1 MSARAKGQGDL
12 ETIELRHA
20 SGATAQVYLW
30 GATLT
35 SYKTVDGT
43 ERIFVSPGAL
53 FDGKKAIR
61 GGVPVVFPQFGQPDK
76 AMAQHGFARTSF
88 WSVASI
94 EDSPEASTVVLALAD
109 SEATRSVWNFPFI
122 LEYVVSLSAVSLK
135 MTLRIKN
142 TGDVAFPFQALLH
155 TYFRVP
161 EVQKVAVRGLGGRT
175 YLDKVK
181 GGEKAL
187 EAADVELPSFT
198 DRVYTGGKDMA
209 SGNDAKDVTIVQR
222 GGAAMYA
229 VCNEGSIS
237 GKPMPIE
244 IVVWN
249 PYEEA
254 SPGDLPPPA
263 FKDFVCVEPGLIGR
277 TADDQFLEK
286 HELPAKAEACLSQK
300 IIPM

>member
-1 MSARAKGQGDL
+1 MSAPGKGQGDL
-12 ETIELRHA
+12 DVVELRHA
-20 SGATAQVYLW
+20 SGATAQIYLW

-35 SYKTVDGT
+35 SYKTPDGT

-61 GGVPVVFPQFGQPDK
+61 GGVPLVFPQFGQPDK

-88 WSVASI
+88 WSISSI
-94 EDSPEASTVVLALAD
+94 EDHPEASTVILTLAD
-109 SEATRSVWNFPFI
+109 SEATRSVWNFPFS
-122 LEYVVSLSAVSLK
+122 LQYVVSLSAVSLN

-142 TGDVAFPFQALLH
+142 TGDAAFPFQALLH

-161 EVQKVAVRGLGGRT
+161 NIQEVSVRGLRGRT

-181 GGEKAL
+181 GGEKAI

-198 DRVYTGGKDMA
+198 DRVYTGGKDVG
-209 SGNDAKDVTIVQR
+209 SGDGAKDVTIGQR
-222 GGAAMYA
+222 GGGAMYA
-229 VCNEGSIS
+229 VCNQGTIA
-237 GKPMPIE
+237 GAPMPIE

-249 PYEEA
+249 PYEQA

-263 FKDFVCVEPGLIGR
+263 FKEFICVEPGLIGR
-277 TADDQFLEK
+277 TADDFVEK